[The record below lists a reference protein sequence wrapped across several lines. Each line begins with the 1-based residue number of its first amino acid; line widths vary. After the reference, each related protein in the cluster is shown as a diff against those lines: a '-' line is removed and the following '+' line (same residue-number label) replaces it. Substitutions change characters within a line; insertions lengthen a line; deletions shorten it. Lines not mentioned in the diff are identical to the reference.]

1 MNMPF
6 LKFDM
11 LADLHLTDEPV
22 DNIFSNN
29 ITTSTAT
36 IHCPSANGY
45 SS

>member
-11 LADLHLTDEPV
+11 LADLHITDKPV

-29 ITTSTAT
+29 ITASIAR